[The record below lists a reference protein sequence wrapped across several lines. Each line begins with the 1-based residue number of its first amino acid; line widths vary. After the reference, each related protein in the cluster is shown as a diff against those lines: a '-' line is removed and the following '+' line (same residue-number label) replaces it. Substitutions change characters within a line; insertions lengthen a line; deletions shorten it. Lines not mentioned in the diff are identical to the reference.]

1 MTLFSWL
8 GISCVQSH
16 RCSIGL
22 GSGLYQGHFKT
33 LILFSFVDLEVCF
46 GLQSW
51 WRAEILLLFFSRSLQ
66 VLLQNWLVF
75 GMVHYSLHPDQSPTS
90 CWGKAAPKVWCCC
103 LHASVWGSC
112 SFGDEAGLFFFL
124 SANPLGLD
132 IAIFFFSPDRRA
144 KAVLLKIR
152 TVEKKWLHVQQK
164 SFTLYFVITLLL
176 QIMLWLSA
184 LLQSHHSAGGSR
196 QGIRVRCVECAC
208 RLVINNCKKEHKF
221 KINVVPIQ

>member
-1 MTLFSWL
+1 MTLSSWL

-33 LILFSFVDLEVCF
+33 LILFSFVDLESCF

-103 LHASVWGSC
+103 LHTSVWGSC

-124 SANPLGLD
+124 SANPLGLY

-152 TVEKKWLHVQQK
+152 TVEKNGCMYSKKVSH
-164 SFTLYFVITLLL
+164 FILLL
-176 QIMLWLSA
+176 LFLLQIIMLWLSCFA
-184 LLQSHHSAGGSR
+184 SVSPLCWWQQTGDLSKVCWVCLQGS
-196 QGIRVRCVECAC
+196 
-208 RLVINNCKKEHKF
+208 N
-221 KINVVPIQ
+221 